1 MSLLPK
7 QIMPETEPIGT
18 AANGQPVRITH
29 NWYLLLYN
37 LAAQVLGG
45 QASPPVPAAFPV
57 TPTGSPYTYGAQA
70 DGDLAVVG
78 GLVSKIEL
86 TRVSITVQ
94 VGITAQLFSVRA
106 GDSVVITYSEAPAI
120 TFFPN

>member
-7 QIMPETEPIGT
+7 QVLPETEPIGT

-45 QASPPVPAAFPV
+45 NAAPPVPSATPV
-57 TPTGSPYTYGAQA
+57 TLTGSPYTYGAEA
-70 DGDLAVVG
+70 NGDLAVVG

-86 TRVSITVQ
+86 TRAAVTVQ
-94 VGITAQLFSVRA
+94 IGVTAQLFAVRR
-106 GDSVVITYSEAPAI
+106 GDSVVITYGEPPAL